1 MKPSLNAKS
10 EKLLPE
16 RCCVCITLHLA
27 SDCLQ
32 SRLPLIWGQAV
43 KSRDGLLNLL
53 VQLQRGGMQ
62 AAAGPGWACSHS
74 SRRLRHVGSP
84 HTKLPPAGLQRA
96 APARFG
102 SHDLTQKKQVV
113 LKAKPG
119 PKA

>member
-32 SRLPLIWGQAV
+32 SRLPLIWGQVV
-43 KSRDGLLNLL
+43 KSLDGLFKPA
-53 VQLQRGGMQ
+53 GP
-62 AAAGPGWACSHS
+62 AAARRHAGCSWTRLGLQPQQQKARK
-74 SRRLRHVGSP
+74 RRLP